1 MEPVTDRGWATRQR
15 LLTAAERVFGEQD
28 YFRASIGDIV
38 REAGVGQGTFY
49 LYFKSKLDCF
59 RELVRW
65 LGHELRAEV
74 KQAGARAPSRIE
86 VEVAGFRAFFAFIER
101 HRQAYRIVKQA
112 ETVDPVVYREY
123 YERFAEGYRDAIA
136 AAVDRREYA
145 PYRHPEAVAYML
157 MGLGDFLGMR
167 YLLWQEGPVPDAVF
181 ADLALFLRRALLA
194 EPLDGAAARADGHS
208 TPAVATSAVPATA
221 GGDTE

>member
-1 MEPVTDRGWATRQR
+1 M
-15 LLTAAERVFGEQD
+15 
-28 YFRASIGDIV
+28 
-38 REAGVGQGTFY
+38 
-49 LYFKSKLDCF
+49 
-59 RELVRW
+59 RW

-101 HRQAYRIVKQA
+101 HRQTYRIVKQA
-112 ETVDPVVYREY
+112 ETVDPAVYREY

-136 AAVDRREYA
+136 AAAAREEYA
-145 PYRHPEAVAYML
+145 PYQHPEAVAYML

-194 EPLDGAAARADGHS
+194 RPDDG
-208 TPAVATSAVPATA
+208 ATA
-221 GGDTE
+221 GAGGRLAPAGAASGAPPTAGDDTE